1 MILAV
6 CIIQRNFRHV
16 FRIPTKWE
24 KGVQKRWAD
33 AGNAGEVHRT
43 REGSK
48 HGKGIFCRAFLTVS
62 HPKHDFTPLLPL
74 SMSQEF
80 RVLLNFAL
88 I

>member
-1 MILAV
+1 M
-6 CIIQRNFRHV
+6 NFPRRFSHSGQV
-16 FRIPTKWE
+16 E
-24 KGVQKRWAD
+24 KGAQKRWAD
-33 AGNAGEVHRT
+33 AGNAGEAQRT